1 MLHNSYRVSTLFI
14 LHQPTD
20 VFAYDV
26 ELEVDH
32 RAYLDIVE
40 ISILKGVRDDGD
52 LEGVICGIANCEADT
67 IYRN

>member
-14 LHQPTD
+14 FHQSAD
-20 VFAYDV
+20 VFANDV